1 LTDAMKRLT
10 ISSKTYTQTV
20 AALRKWGM
28 STIVTLIAFTRIGI
42 VNTKLAY
49 AFVCQPKEFYG
60 QSEGQLFCTVS
71 VNFAFSHRD

>member
-1 LTDAMKRLT
+1 MTDAMKRLT

-49 AFVCQPKEFYG
+49 AFVVPHPVDWTPDR
-60 QSEGQLFCTVS
+60 SI
-71 VNFAFSHRD
+71 